1 MRIRLATK
9 DDIHGILAVQQK
21 SPEAARWT
29 AGDYERLLDDP
40 GGKIIVA
47 DLATMDPPKLLG
59 FAAFHRIIDEVELR
73 NMAVDPNHREQGIG
87 RALLEA
93 ARERMLAAGAKRV
106 FLEVR
111 VSNKPAQALY
121 YSLGFAIHSL
131 RKDYYRDPAED
142 ALVLALELYAPTVL
156 LPHWAAS

>member
-1 MRIRLATK
+1 MNIRLATK
-9 DDIHGILAVQQK
+9 EDVRSILTVQQK

-29 AGDYERLLDDP
+29 AGDYERLLEDP
-40 GGKIIVA
+40 GGKTLVA
-47 DLATMDPPKLLG
+47 ELTTVDPPKILG

-73 NMAVDPNHREQGIG
+73 NMAVDPDHRLQGVG

-93 ARERMLAAGAKRV
+93 ARDRMLVAGAKRV

-111 VSNKPAQALY
+111 ASNKPAQSLY

-131 RKDYYRDPAED
+131 RKDYYRGPRED
-142 ALVLALELYAPTVL
+142 ALVLALELYPPSIL
-156 LPHWAAS
+156 SRL